1 MLAFAAELCYNTY
14 VCVQIPVRRTS
25 DDMKKFYISL
35 AAVIAAA
42 FAVIF
47 IGSALEWWSVSS
59 QAEGLLG
66 LLAIVPAAVWIFF
79 KGLNLVNV
87 GIYLAGIDYILV
99 KKFLSLGMSVAL
111 IVCEAVLLIV
121 WIIVKNSKQAAEKAE
136 NNENTETEDQ
146 GGTNG

>member
-1 MLAFAAELCYNTY
+1 
-14 VCVQIPVRRTS
+14 
-25 DDMKKFYISL
+25 MKKFYISL

-47 IGSALEWWSVSS
+47 IGSALELWSVSA

-79 KGLNLVNV
+79 KGVNLVNV

-121 WIIVKNSKQAAEKAE
+121 WIIVKNSKQAAAAEKTE
-136 NNENTETEDQ
+136 NNENTENKDQ